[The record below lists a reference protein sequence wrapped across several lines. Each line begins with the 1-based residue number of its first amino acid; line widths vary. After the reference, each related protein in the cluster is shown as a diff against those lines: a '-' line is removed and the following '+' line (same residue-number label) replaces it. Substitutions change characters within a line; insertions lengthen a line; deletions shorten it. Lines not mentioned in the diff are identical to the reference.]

1 MTAPRYMWSAS
12 LGAMR
17 CPVCVEADTRVVDS
31 RSADDGAAIRRRRE
45 CGGCGHRFTTFERL
59 EECGLVVIKRS
70 GRREAFDSSKVVSG
84 LVAAAKGRPLTDE
97 DFNELANRV
106 LDRARQAGPE
116 ATTESIGLLV
126 LDELGKLD
134 EVAYLRFASVYKH
147 FDNIEDFT
155 REARLIKVEPT
166 EAAT

>member
-1 MTAPRYMWSAS
+1 
-12 LGAMR
+12 MR